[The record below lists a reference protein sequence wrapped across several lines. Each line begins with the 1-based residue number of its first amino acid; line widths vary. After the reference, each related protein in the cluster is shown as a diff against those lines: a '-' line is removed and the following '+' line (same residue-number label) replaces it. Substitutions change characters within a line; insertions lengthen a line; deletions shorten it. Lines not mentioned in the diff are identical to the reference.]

1 MPSHWKRMVSAT
13 AFLTAVCT
21 NFYMCQDDLNGIPHI
36 GEYYTKLAIS
46 FEETFFN
53 LFPFHFGVVSSTSMQ
68 FKAAALDEFG
78 ACMAVHSTLQLCI
91 GYLLPMAIL
100 IAEETISRQNF
111 ELNYAN
117 IFKFKHH
124 PKVIMAQ
131 YLLFV
136 PIETFIAFE
145 GTLRIMHLLDR
156 LVLVK

>member
-1 MPSHWKRMVSAT
+1 
-13 AFLTAVCT
+13 
-21 NFYMCQDDLNGIPHI
+21 MCQDDLNGIPKI
-36 GEYYTKLAIS
+36 GEYYTELAIS
-46 FEETFFN
+46 FEGLFFN
-53 LFPFHFGVVSSTSMQ
+53 AFPFPSGMVSSGTVQ
-68 FKAAALDEFG
+68 FQAAALDGFG